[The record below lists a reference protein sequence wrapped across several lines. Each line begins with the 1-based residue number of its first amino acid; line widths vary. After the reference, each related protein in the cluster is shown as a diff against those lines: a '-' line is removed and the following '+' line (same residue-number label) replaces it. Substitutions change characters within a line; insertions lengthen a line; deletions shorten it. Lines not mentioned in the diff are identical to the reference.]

1 MGGIPTVGRLEILP
15 SRAKLV
21 QWNGSRRTDAMKD
34 FTKMSPKSV
43 DLLVGVR
50 KNDKGLSKSAK
61 PSGGK

>member
-1 MGGIPTVGRLEILP
+1 
-15 SRAKLV
+15 
-21 QWNGSRRTDAMKD
+21 MKD